1 MAFVETDRV
10 QIRLYVGA
18 SAIFA
23 SLWPALE
30 NAISAS
36 QSVADGGTRVDS
48 STETLVKGII
58 ASLQQ
63 IDAARLNLITK
74 FHAVKIDELTV
85 DAVRGTAMLRSE
97 GRVLVGRLCSTL
109 GMRGPL
115 HDVYSSSPPNVRGM
129 SVYGDMFL

>member
-1 MAFVETDRV
+1 MAFVEADRV

-36 QSVADGGTRVDS
+36 QSVADGGSRPDS
-48 STETLVKGII
+48 STETLVKSILTT
-58 ASLQQ
+58 LQQ
-63 IDAARLNLITK
+63 IDAARVNLLTK
-74 FHAVKIDELTV
+74 FHAVKVDELTV
-85 DAVRGTAMLRSE
+85 DAVRGTAALRQE
-97 GRVLVGRLCSTL
+97 GRILVGRLCSTL
-109 GMRGPL
+109 GMRGPV

-129 SVYGDMFL
+129 SVCGDYFL